1 MCVLKYVRQKSLW
14 EMGMKDEIISE
25 LWKIKDEMAK
35 QADYDLKKLYNQ
47 LTIVQRS
54 SSHPVVN
61 RVGKQRAASA
71 HI

>member
-1 MCVLKYVRQKSLW
+1 
-14 EMGMKDEIISE
+14 MKDEIISE